1 LGDRTSGDLHQVVFG
16 WEIFPSRYDVGA
28 NLKGSG
34 ERMVRQLPFSCFYLL
49 HPDGHREIHIWF
61 SGVFHMVLSIRALGA
76 LLLLTVNAGLLLGQA
91 PKEGKQGGSA
101 PTEAT
106 AILAGGCFWCVESS
120 FEKCP
125 GVINVVSGY
134 SGGRAARPSYQTYAG
149 GGHREVVMIVY
160 DPTKVTYAGLVE
172 FLIKHI
178 NPWDKAGSFVD
189 RGRNYS
195 PAIYFE
201 TPEEKKLAEQVIKAI
216 DEMKV
221 YKKAINVSILPRK
234 PFWPAEDYHQDYHNT
249 NTANYLT
256 YRQNC
261 GRDPFIKEHWG
272 DKADELILPI
282 SFPSG
287 KKPDSSENMPAGSDK
302 PTAPGNDAKN
312 TDKGDKSSDNANK
325 PWLNF
330 VKPTRQE
337 LKKKLS
343 RSQFEVTQE
352 KGTELPFSNSFW
364 NHHEP
369 GIYVDVV
376 SGEPLFSSLDKFD
389 SGTGWPSFVR
399 PIEESCL
406 VTDMDYTNGTQRIEV
421 RSKMAD
427 SHLGHV
433 FDDGPPQQGGL
444 RFCINSAS
452 LRFIPV
458 EQLEEAGYS
467 EYAQRFRNAG
477 AGRKR

>member
-1 LGDRTSGDLHQVVFG
+1 MFRSSRILIALCIVLLGSRLSFAQEQKL
-16 WEIFPSRYDVGA
+16 PSEVGA
-28 NLKGSG
+28 S
-34 ERMVRQLPFSCFYLL
+34 
-49 HPDGHREIHIWF
+49 
-61 SGVFHMVLSIRALGA
+61 
-76 LLLLTVNAGLLLGQA
+76 AGQ
-91 PKEGKQGGSA
+91 
-101 PTEAT
+101 AT
-106 AILAGGCFWCVESS
+106 AILAGGCFWCVESA

-125 GVINVVSGY
+125 GVIDVVSGY
-134 SGGRAARPSYQTYAG
+134 SGGRTGRPTYQNYST
-149 GGHREVVMIVY
+149 GGHREVILVVY
-160 DPTKVTYAGLVE
+160 DPKQVTYAGLVE

-178 NPWDKAGSFVD
+178 NPWDKAGSFID

-201 TPEEKKLAEQVIKAI
+201 TPEEKKLAEQVIQAI

-221 YKKAINVSILPRK
+221 YKKAINVPIIPRK
-234 PFWPAEDYHQDYHNT
+234 KFWPAEDYHQNYHNT
-249 NTANYLT
+249 NTANYLA
-256 YRQNC
+256 YRQTC
-261 GRDPFIKEHWG
+261 GRDPFIQEHWG

-282 SFPSG
+282 SFPDGVKPNASKNAGAETDKNANVEGKLDDSG
-287 KKPDSSENMPAGSDK
+287 K
-302 PTAPGNDAKN
+302 AKFE
-312 TDKGDKSSDNANK
+312 K
-325 PWLNF
+325 PWTKF

-337 LKKKLS
+337 LRKRLA

-369 GIYVDVV
+369 GIYVDIV

-399 PIEESCL
+399 PIETNCIT
-406 VTDMDYTNGTQRIEV
+406 TDLDFTNGTQRVEV
-421 RSKMAD
+421 CSKIAD

-444 RFCINSAS
+444 RFCINSAA

-458 EQLEEAGYS
+458 DELEKQGYG
-467 EYAQRFRNAG
+467 EYANRFREEG
-477 AGRKR
+477 MSGKKR